1 MLAGLML
8 LVAAA
13 TGAQP
18 VAIVDVTVIP
28 MNRETALAHQTVM
41 VQGERIVSVG
51 PAGSTRVPDDA
62 VIIDGSGR
70 YLVPGLTD
78 AHVHLAGTIFGRGRE
93 EFGDAPLYLAYGVTT
108 VFNLGGTAEHLDWR
122 RRVIAGDLLAPT
134 IYTSPPFF
142 NEPYVTSPE
151 DVEREIAASAAAGY
165 DFLKFR
171 EIVNPRRGPTTVGLS
186 GMAYSTMND
195 AARQAGLPLIGH
207 APVNLGLDAMLE
219 ARQQSLAHVG
229 ELTRLYFNPVMRH
242 RWSLLAGG
250 IGLLIVL
257 VVIFAALL
265 MRVMRRNRPMH
276 RRHAR
281 AVPWPTAALGSAGV
295 IAAACYVAFSPGG
308 PLFDSDGLRG
318 VFTASGLVIVGA
330 TIALTWRR
338 SLVVIPAVAMTYWML
353 VWAPIG
359 WRSSQA
365 GIDQVARSLKEAGT
379 VVQSTLIVY
388 DSFSASRRPA
398 LARDPAID
406 YLQPSARDRWRQ
418 LPQDVTGVQALNQYP
433 EFTSRVTAAL
443 HRAGVPLVAGT
454 DALGVSLITPGS
466 SFHRELELLRE
477 AGLTPY
483 EVLHTATMAPA
494 SFLGKTEEFGSI
506 QAGRRADLLLVARDP
521 LQDLSSLRQP
531 LAVMVRGRWLRRELL
546 DTMLAGLS

>member
-1 MLAGLML
+1 MRVMLAGLML

-28 MNRETALAHQTVM
+28 MNRETALAHQTVV

-51 PAGSTRVPDDA
+51 SAGSTRVPDDA

-265 MRVMRRNRPMH
+265 MRVMRRNRHVH

-295 IAAACYVAFSPGG
+295 VAAACYVAFSPGG
-308 PLFDSDGLRG
+308 PLFDNDGLRA
-318 VFTASGLVIVGA
+318 VFTTAGLVIVGA
-330 TIALTWRR
+330 TIALAWRR
-338 SLVVIPAVAMTYWML
+338 SLVVIPAVAMDVLDAGVGTDRM
-353 VWAPIG
+353 AQQPSRH
-359 WRSSQA
+359 RSGRSQPQ
-365 GIDQVARSLKEAGT
+365 GGG
-379 VVQSTLIVY
+379 Y
-388 DSFSASRRPA
+388 RR
-398 LARDPAID
+398 AID
-406 YLQPSARDRWRQ
+406 VDRLRF
-418 LPQDVTGVQALNQYP
+418 VQ
-433 EFTSRVTAAL
+433 
-443 HRAGVPLVAGT
+443 
-454 DALGVSLITPGS
+454 
-466 SFHRELELLRE
+466 
-477 AGLTPY
+477 
-483 EVLHTATMAPA
+483 
-494 SFLGKTEEFGSI
+494 
-506 QAGRRADLLLVARDP
+506 
-521 LQDLSSLRQP
+521 RQP
-531 LAVMVRGRWLRRELL
+531 PPGAGPRPGHRLLAVVR
-546 DTMLAGLS
+546 S